1 MLKLYTLIINWKCE
15 AAKTMICYIE
25 VPIKAGLSE

>member
-1 MLKLYTLIINWKCE
+1 MLKLYTLLINWKSE
-15 AAKTMICYIE
+15 AAMDIYIE